1 MKNLIY
7 NWIKYCKVFGIRR
20 ISILII
26 LFLSIFST
34 VFEIGG
40 LSMFLPIFQFISNQ
54 STINENDAGLS
65 NTIINFI
72 ADLGIKPSL
81 GILLIIAFLLLCV
94 RQFLTFF
101 STLYTSKIQF
111 FAIKNVKDILFK
123 NYLYAKSAHQQK
135 NPVGIISNTILK
147 ESNGAVNGLMIPIQ
161 ILANLITMLGSFLL
175 LLIISPQ
182 LTLATIPIFILVSR
196 LPYRWIKKTK
206 IVARDSIS
214 ISNRLSAFLVAR
226 LKSPKI
232 IKISCTEDNEYR
244 LFKNFTIK
252 QASLVYKIKKLK
264 AFTTLISEPVFV
276 FISLLFIYIS
286 FQFLGL
292 KIEEIGLFM
301 FTLSRIG
308 PIQRGLIVKWQTMNE
323 QMASIELI
331 TKKLSSLKD
340 QKEKD
345 TGIKEIQIIKKHVSL
360 KNVSFSYK
368 SNKPVLQ
375 NININF
381 YMNST
386 NVVIGPS
393 GAGKSTLVDILARL
407 QLPDEGTVFYD
418 NEDYLDF
425 KIKSLRRL
433 ISFVPQNPQ
442 ILSGTIKEHITYG
455 IENVTDDKV
464 VEASKLASAH
474 EFILKLE
481 NGYDTEIGEDAYN
494 LSGGQ
499 RQRLDLSRALFRD
512 SKILI
517 MDEPTA
523 NLDHKNINIFNET
536 ITQINK
542 KRNIITIL
550 ITHQLIE
557 NINIDQL
564 IVVHDGKVETVGPI
578 DKVKKESTW
587 YKSLL

>member
-1 MKNLIY
+1 
-7 NWIKYCKVFGIRR
+7 
-20 ISILII
+20 
-26 LFLSIFST
+26 
-34 VFEIGG
+34 
-40 LSMFLPIFQFISNQ
+40 MFLPIFQFISNQ